1 MKIRKNKRGYYEEDN
16 EQFKDWLLVLVAVVI
31 VFVGF
36 SYHLFTIIF

>member
-16 EQFKDWLLVLVAVVI
+16 EQFKDWLLALVAVVI